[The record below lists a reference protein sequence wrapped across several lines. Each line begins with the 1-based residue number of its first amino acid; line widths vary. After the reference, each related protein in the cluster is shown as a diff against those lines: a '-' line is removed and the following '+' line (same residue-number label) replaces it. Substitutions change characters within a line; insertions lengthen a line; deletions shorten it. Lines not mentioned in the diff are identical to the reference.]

1 MDLQVNLV
9 KQVEEHLD
17 FLQLKA
23 MVQEEPVQHK
33 QLLVKVEP
41 SVQEDLEYINLTD
54 TAVPE
59 AAAGSVAVVLHQM
72 VPETMTVEA
81 VEALDMYILLMQ
93 Q

>member
-59 AAAGSVAVVLHQM
+59 AAESVFRSAAAE
-72 VPETMTVEA
+72 PA
-81 VEALDMYILLMQ
+81 
-93 Q
+93 